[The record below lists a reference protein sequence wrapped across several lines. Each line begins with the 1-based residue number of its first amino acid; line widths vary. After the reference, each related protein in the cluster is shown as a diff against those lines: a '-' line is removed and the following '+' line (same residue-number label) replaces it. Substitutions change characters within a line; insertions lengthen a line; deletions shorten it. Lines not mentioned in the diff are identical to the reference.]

1 VPAIDHDSVDEVHI
15 LHRWLVRQGRLPG
28 LIRLADD
35 PDWDGVVEDVLAL
48 RDDDLPADFRQ
59 LDEMDEALDERA
71 DDDRGDDGG
80 GEGIS
85 AEDER
90 SPRTS

>member
-1 VPAIDHDSVDEVHI
+1 
-15 LHRWLVRQGRLPG
+15 QGRLPG

-85 AEDER
+85 AEDEL